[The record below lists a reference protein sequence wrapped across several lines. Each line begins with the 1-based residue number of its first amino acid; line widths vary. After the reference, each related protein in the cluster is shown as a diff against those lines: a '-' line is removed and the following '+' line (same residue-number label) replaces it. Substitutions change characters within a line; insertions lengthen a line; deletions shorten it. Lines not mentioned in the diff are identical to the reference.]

1 MKILRLNSG
10 VGVTRPVVSG
20 ASFLTI
26 VNGRFKGWMGLLA
39 NRLGLPAV
47 LSEIEI
53 TDELT
58 GQRVSIR
65 KGVYFTIVSLD
76 GRDYYFKRLTGK
88 FDGTGY
94 QMKC

>member
-1 MKILRLNSG
+1 MNILQPNKEDSA
-10 VGVTRPVVSG
+10 TRRVVSG

-26 VNGRFKGWMGLLA
+26 VGARFKGLLGLLA
-39 NRLGLPAV
+39 NRIGLPAA

-53 TDELT
+53 VDELT

-65 KGVYFTIVSLD
+65 KGVHYTIASVD